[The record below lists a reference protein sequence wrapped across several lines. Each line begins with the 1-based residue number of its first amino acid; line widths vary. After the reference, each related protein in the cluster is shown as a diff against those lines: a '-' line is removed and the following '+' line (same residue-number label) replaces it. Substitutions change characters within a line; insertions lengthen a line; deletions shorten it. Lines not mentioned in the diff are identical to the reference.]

1 MRNQSDKFQ
10 NYWRRFDWFQ
20 LAGSFALRAAEIEL
34 N

>member
-10 NYWRRFDWFQ
+10 NYWRRFGRFQ
-20 LAGSFALRAAEIEL
+20 LAGSFALRAAETEL